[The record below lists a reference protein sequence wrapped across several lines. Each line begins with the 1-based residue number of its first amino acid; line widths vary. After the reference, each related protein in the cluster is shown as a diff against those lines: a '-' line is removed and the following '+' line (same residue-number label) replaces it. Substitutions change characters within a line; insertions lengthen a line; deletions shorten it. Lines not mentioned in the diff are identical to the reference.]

1 MDSSTGLITFLAV
14 TFFCWPIFGVDV
26 VRTSFGLCFV
36 VVTVG
41 SALGAT
47 DMQPV
52 SAARAPDRTAA
63 INACFTAL
71 PTVTSLCV
79 KTSPVAGWLAPKPL
93 WLP

>member
-1 MDSSTGLITFLAV
+1 M
-14 TFFCWPIFGVDV
+14 TFFCLVILGVVV

-52 SAARAPDRTAA
+52 SAARAPDRTVA

-71 PTVTSLCV
+71 PTIAS
-79 KTSPVAGWLAPKPL
+79 S
-93 WLP
+93 